1 MTTYSLV
8 TVANAAKGSLFA
20 VAILN
25 DKCLAF
31 LMLYTKQPF
40 PLCKFIIPRNCNKIV
55 RFLTAAIAVMTMV
68 SVVVA
73 AVADTTVVVTVVVT
87 LAILIAV
94 AFFRSAIVAIFRT
107 FAGRCHITVFEHS
120 WV

>member
-8 TVANAAKGSLFA
+8 TVANAAKGSLFS
-20 VAILN
+20 VAILY

-31 LMLYTKQPF
+31 LLLYTKQPF
-40 PLCKFIIPRNCNKIV
+40 PLCKFIITRNCNKIV
-55 RFLTAAIAVMTMV
+55 LFLTAATAVMTMV
-68 SVVVA
+68 SVGA
-73 AVADTTVVVTVVVT
+73 AVVDTTVVVTVVVT
-87 LAILIAV
+87 LAILIAL

-107 FAGRCHITVFEHS
+107 FAGRCHIAVFEHS